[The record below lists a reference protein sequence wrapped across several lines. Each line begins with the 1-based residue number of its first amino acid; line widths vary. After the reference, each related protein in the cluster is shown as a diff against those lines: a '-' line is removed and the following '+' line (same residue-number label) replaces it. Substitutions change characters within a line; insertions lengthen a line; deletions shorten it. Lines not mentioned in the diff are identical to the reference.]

1 MRAKLLLANSA
12 EVRESLLYILGGGWD
27 QIGPNPQPFAITGYL
42 EIEWD
47 ETNRKH
53 EVEILVEDE
62 DGKPL
67 MVQAPSGEYQPLKI
81 GSAFTAGRPPT
92 APVGTSFNV
101 PLAIPIVALPW
112 TPGKR
117 YVVTLKVNGNQLD
130 RLIFTVRPL
139 PPSGAVRG

>member
-81 GSAFTAGRPPT
+81 GSAFTAGRARAGARQGYRPPAHAVRREWL
-92 APVGTSFNV
+92 APVGWHF
-101 PLAIPIVALPW
+101 
-112 TPGKR
+112 
-117 YVVTLKVNGNQLD
+117 VTLRSLVLRDCAYAGCQS
-130 RLIFTVRPL
+130 FTH
-139 PPSGAVRG
+139 

>member
-1 MRAKLLLANSA
+1 
-12 EVRESLLYILGGGWD
+12 
-27 QIGPNPQPFAITGYL
+27 
-42 EIEWD
+42 
-47 ETNRKH
+47 
-53 EVEILVEDE
+53 
-62 DGKPL
+62 

-130 RLIFTVRPL
+130 HLIFTVRPL